1 MSRVL
6 YDLITGSSSL
16 IFESLGIFAILDRE
30 GRYVY
35 TSQNW
40 REVFHPAMEHPLGM
54 HVSEFYPDTKA
65 MDAMEKGTPIL
76 AWPVRAADQGS
87 TRLFT
92 SYFPILDEKE
102 VIGCAIM
109 TFFRNQDEAM
119 RFSEVFSK
127 VCAERDLYR
136 QELRRLQGVRYSI
149 DQIIGESEAIQ
160 QVKRQIRQAAR
171 TTSNVLI
178 EGETG
183 TGKELVSHAIHNLS
197 ARSVRPLVKLN
208 CAAIPLELA
217 ESELFGYEQGAFTG
231 ASRGG
236 KMGKFELAG
245 KGTLFL
251 DEINQLSPRIQPKLL
266 RAIQEGEIERVG
278 GTKSIPVDVRL
289 IAATNRSLEEM
300 IQEGKFRI
308 DLYYRLNV
316 IDIRIPPLRE
326 RQEDIPLLVDSIID
340 RLNQQLGTT
349 VSGVDEE
356 VLSRFQVY
364 HWPGNI
370 RELQNFLERAM
381 NEKLTGRLS
390 WRDFSDCFPPIKQS
404 AATFGIGGY
413 RAASTL
419 KKQQERHMI
428 AEALRQCK
436 GNKKRVAEALGISR
450 TLLYNKLKEY
460 RITEWDHT

>member
-1 MSRVL
+1 MSQVL
-6 YDLITGSSSL
+6 HDLISGSPL

-30 GRYVY
+30 GRYIY
-35 TSQNW
+35 TSRNW
-40 REVFHPAMEHPLGM
+40 REVFHPTMKNPLGV
-54 HVSEFYPDTKA
+54 HVSEVYPDTKA

-92 SYFPILDEKE
+92 SYFPILDENT
-102 VIGCAIM
+102 VIGCAIL

-127 VCAERDLYR
+127 VCAERGLYR
-136 QELRRLQGVRYSI
+136 QELRRLQGGRYSI

-160 QVKRQIRQAAR
+160 QVTRQIRQAAR

-197 ARSVRPLVKLN
+197 ARSVHPLIKLN

-236 KMGKFELAG
+236 KMGKFELAD

-251 DEINQLSPRIQPKLL
+251 DEINQLSPLIQPKLL

-278 GTKSIPVDVRL
+278 GTKSFPVDVRL

-300 IQEGKFRI
+300 IQEDKFRI

-316 IDIRIPPLRE
+316 IDICIPPLRE
-326 RQEDIPLLVDSIID
+326 RREDIPLLVDSIID

-381 NEKLTGRLS
+381 NEKLTGCLS
-390 WRDFSDCFPPIKQS
+390 WENFSDCFSPTKQS
-404 AATFGIGGY
+404 TSALGGGSY
-413 RAASTL
+413 RSASAL
-419 KKQQERHMI
+419 KKQQERHVI
-428 AEALRQCK
+428 EVALRQSG
-436 GNKKRVAEALGISR
+436 GNKKRAAEALGISR
-450 TLLYNKLKEY
+450 TLLYSKLKEY
-460 RITEWDHT
+460 NITEWNRI